1 MSGGWSLT
9 RVFDVVGSTIPERD
23 MIVWGDVRRTFGDA
37 LTRADALAAHLR
49 ERGLGLHRERAELAP
64 WECGQDRVAILMHNR
79 PEHVEAILGC
89 WRARAVPCNVNYQYT
104 AAEIAEL
111 LRMLGARGV
120 VYERGLAPL
129 LRDALAELDDE
140 SMVLV
145 ELDDGRADASSPPSP
160 SLSPPSPSLPG
171 AVDFESIMAAGG
183 HVEDRTSPDDIY
195 IACTGGTT
203 GRPKAVLW
211 RQGDLFVAA
220 IGGTDDMDDATL
232 RKRAEAGAGV
242 WFPTSP
248 LMHVAAQ
255 WTVFLAASMG
265 ATVVLHDDR
274 ARFDAPTILATA
286 ARERAN
292 MMTIIG
298 DAYARPLIAE
308 LDRND
313 YDLSALAVLGTG
325 GTPTSGGAK
334 DALAARLP
342 NVTIRDGY
350 GASEIGVM
358 GSGDQSGRVAQT
370 QHFQL
375 SPSARILTADRSR
388 FLPPDETEVGWIART
403 GHVPLGYLDDEA
415 ATTAT
420 FPVVEGERVA
430 VAGDRARYT
439 DDGHVVLLGRDSLV
453 VNTGGEKVFVEE
465 VEDVLKRH
473 DAVVDVLV
481 TARPSERFGQEVVA
495 VVQLRAPDAC
505 SPAELRAWC
514 GEHLA
519 RYKAPRAVVFVTEVR
534 RHPSGK
540 ADYRWAK
547 EQSAAAV
554 DATG

>member
-1 MSGGWSLT
+1 VHRVTGEWSLT
-9 RVFDVVGSTIPERD
+9 RVFDIVGGAIPERE
-23 MIVWGDVRRTFGDA
+23 MVIWGDVRRTYGDA
-37 LTRADALAAHLR
+37 LRRADALAAHLR
-49 ERGLGLHRERAELAP
+49 AQGLGAHRARAELAP
-64 WECGQDRVAILMHNR
+64 WESGQDRVAVLMHNR
-79 PEHVEAILGC
+79 PEHVETILAC

-104 AAEIAEL
+104 PAEL
-111 LRMLGARGV
+111 ADLFRMLGTRGV

-129 LRDALAELDDE
+129 LRDALAGLDGVD
-140 SMVLV
+140 VLV
-145 ELDDGRADASSPPSP
+145 EVDDGSDQ
-160 SLSPPSPSLPG
+160 LSLPD
-171 AVDFESIMAAGG
+171 AVSFDAIVAAGG
-183 HVEDRTSPDDIY
+183 HVDDDTTPDDLY

-220 IGGTDDMDDATL
+220 LGGSDGVDEATL
-232 RKRAEAGAGV
+232 RARAEGGAGV

-255 WTVFLAASMG
+255 WTVFLAAGMG

-274 ARFDAPTILATA
+274 TRFDAPTILATA

-298 DAYARPLIAE
+298 DAYARPLIEE
-308 LDRND
+308 LRRTS

-325 GTPTSGGAK
+325 GTPTSAAAK
-334 DALAARLP
+334 DALAELLP

-358 GSGDQSGRVAQT
+358 GSGDQHGRVAQT
-370 QHFQL
+370 QHFEL
-375 SPSARILTADRSR
+375 TPSARILAADRSR
-388 FLPPDETEVGWIART
+388 FLSPDETEVGWIART
-403 GHVPLGYLDDEA
+403 GHVPLGYLNDEA
-415 ATTAT
+415 ATNAT
-420 FPVVEGERVA
+420 FAVVDGVRVA
-430 VAGDRARYT
+430 IPGDRAQYT
-439 DDGHVVLLGRDSLV
+439 DDGQVVLLGRDSLV

-481 TARPSERFGQEVVA
+481 TGRPSERFGQEVVA
-495 VVQLRAPDAC
+495 VVQLNDPAAC

-514 GEHLA
+514 GAHLA
-519 RYKAPRAVVFVTEVR
+519 RYKAPRAFTFVDQVR

-547 EQSAAAV
+547 EQAADAV
-554 DATG
+554 DAVER

>member
-1 MSGGWSLT
+1 
-9 RVFDVVGSTIPERD
+9 
-23 MIVWGDVRRTFGDA
+23 
-37 LTRADALAAHLR
+37 
-49 ERGLGLHRERAELAP
+49 
-64 WECGQDRVAILMHNR
+64 
-79 PEHVEAILGC
+79 
-89 WRARAVPCNVNYQYT
+89 VPCTVNYQYT
-104 AAEIAEL
+104 ASAIAEL
-111 LRMLGARGV
+111 FRMLGTRGV

-129 LRDALAELDDE
+129 LRETLDELGGEGGLGTDID
-140 SMVLV
+140 VLV
-145 ELDDGRADASSPPSP
+145 ELDDGSGEASI
-160 SLSPPSPSLPG
+160 PG
-171 AVDFESIMAAGG
+171 AVDFETIVAAAG
-183 HVEDRTSPDDIY
+183 HVDDDTSPDDIY

-220 IGGTDDMDDATL
+220 IGGTDETDEATV
-232 RKRAEAGAGV
+232 RARARAGAGV

-274 ARFDAPTILATA
+274 RRFDAPTILATA
-286 ARERAN
+286 SRERAN

-298 DAYARPLIAE
+298 DAYARPLLEE
-308 LDRND
+308 LRSKE

-325 GTPTSGGAK
+325 GTPTSANAK
-334 DALAARLP
+334 DALAEVLP
-342 NVTIRDGY
+342 GVTIRDGY

-358 GSGDQSGRVAQT
+358 GSGDQAGRIEQT
-370 QHFQL
+370 QRFQVI
-375 SPSARILTADRSR
+375 PSARILADDRSR
-388 FLPPDETEVGWIART
+388 FLSPDETEVGWIVRT

-415 ATTAT
+415 ATNAT
-420 FPVVEGERVA
+420 FPVVGGERLA
-430 VAGDRARYT
+430 VAGDRAQFT
-439 DDGHVVLLGRDSLV
+439 DDGQVVLLGRDSLI

-473 DAVVDVLV
+473 DAVVDALV
-481 TARPSERFGQEVVA
+481 TGRPDDRFGQAVVA
-495 VVQLRAPDAC
+495 VVQLT
-505 SPAELRAWC
+505 SPEAASPGELRAWC

-519 RYKAPRAVVFVTEVR
+519 RYKAPRAVLFVDEVR

-547 EQSAAAV
+547 EQAASAV

>member
-1 MSGGWSLT
+1 VSDNQWSLT
-9 RVFDVVGSTIPERD
+9 RVFDVVGSTIPDRD
-23 MIVWGDVRRTFGDA
+23 MVVWGDVRRTYGDA
-37 LTRADALAAHLR
+37 LSRADALAAHLSA
-49 ERGLGLHRERAELAP
+49 RGLGLHRERAELEN
-64 WECGQDRVAILMHNR
+64 WECGQDRVAVLMHNR
-79 PEHVEAILGC
+79 PEHVETILGC

-104 AAEIAEL
+104 ASEIAEL
-111 LRMLGARGV
+111 FRMLGIRAV

-129 LRDALAELDDE
+129 LQAALVELDATDF
-140 SMVLV
+140 VLV
-145 ELDDGRADASSPPSP
+145 ELDDGSDAPTSPPSP
-160 SLSPPSPSLPG
+160 LIPG
-171 AVDFESIMAAGG
+171 AADFETVVDAGG
-183 HVEDRTSPDDIY
+183 HVEDETSPDDIY

-220 IGGTDDMDDATL
+220 IGGTDDMDEATL
-232 RKRAEAGAGV
+232 RTRAEAGAGV

-274 ARFDAPTILATA
+274 RRFDAPTILATA

-298 DAYARPLIAE
+298 DAYARPLLEE
-308 LDRND
+308 LRTNE

-325 GTPTSGGAK
+325 GTPTSAGAK
-334 DALAARLP
+334 DALAEMLP
-342 NVTIRDGY
+342 GVTIRDGY

-370 QHFQL
+370 QHFQVI
-375 SPSARILTADRSR
+375 PSARILADDRSR
-388 FLPPDETEVGWIART
+388 FLAPGETEVGWIVRT

-415 ATTAT
+415 ATNAT
-420 FPVVEGERVA
+420 FPVVDGERLA
-430 VAGDRARYT
+430 VAGDRAQYT
-439 DDGHVVLLGRDSLV
+439 PDGQVVLLGRDSLV

-481 TARPSERFGQEVVA
+481 TGRPSERFGQEVVA
-495 VVQLRAPDAC
+495 VVQLTTPGAT
-505 SPAELRAWC
+505 SPADLRAWC

-519 RYKAPRAVVFVTEVR
+519 RYKAPRAVVFVDEVR

-547 EQSAAAV
+547 EQAADAV
-554 DATG
+554 DAV

>member
-1 MSGGWSLT
+1 VTTPGEWSLT
-9 RVFDVVGSTIPERD
+9 RVFDVVGSAIPERD
-23 MIVWGDVRRTFGDA
+23 MIVWGDVRRTFGDV
-37 LTRADALAAHLR
+37 LGRGDALAAHLR
-49 ERGLGLHRERAELAP
+49 DRGLGLHRERAELAP
-64 WECGQDRVAILMHNR
+64 WECGQDRVAVLMHNR
-79 PEHVEAILGC
+79 PEHVETILGC

-111 LRMLGARGV
+111 FRMLGTRGV

-129 LRDALAELDDE
+129 LCDALAELDTGVD
-140 SMVLV
+140 VLV
-145 ELDDGRADASSPPSP
+145 ELDDGSDAASIDGAADY
-160 SLSPPSPSLPG
+160 
-171 AVDFESIMAAGG
+171 DTIMAAGG
-183 HVEDRTSPDDIY
+183 HVDDETSPDDIY

-211 RQGDLFVAA
+211 RQGDLYVAA
-220 IGGTDDMDDATL
+220 IGGSDGIDEATI
-232 RKRAEAGAGV
+232 RARAEGGAGV

-274 ARFDAPTILATA
+274 ARFDATTILATA

-308 LDRND
+308 LERTDH
-313 YDLSALAVLGTG
+313 DLSPLAVLGTG
-325 GTPTSGGAK
+325 GTPTSAGAK
-334 DALAARLP
+334 DRLAELLP

-370 QHFQL
+370 QRFQVV
-375 SPSARILTADRSR
+375 PSARILAEDRSR
-388 FLPPDETEVGWIART
+388 FLAPDETEVGWIVRT
-403 GHVPLGYLDDEA
+403 GHVPLGYLDDEP

-420 FPVVEGERVA
+420 FPLVEGERVA
-430 VAGDRARYT
+430 VAGDRAQFT
-439 DDGHVVLLGRDSLV
+439 DDGQVVLLGRDSLV

-473 DAVVDVLV
+473 DLVVDVLV
-481 TARPSERFGQEVVA
+481 TGRPSERFGHEVVA
-495 VVQLRAPDAC
+495 VVQLRDADAC
-505 SPAELRAWC
+505 SAAELRAWC

-519 RYKAPRAVVFVTEVR
+519 RYKAPRAVVFVDAIGRT
-534 RHPSGK
+534 PSGK
-540 ADYRWAK
+540 VDYPAVR
-547 EQSAAAV
+547 AAAEHALA
-554 DATG
+554 D

>member
-1 MSGGWSLT
+1 VTPPGEWSLT
-9 RVFDVVGSTIPERD
+9 RVFDVVGDTIPDRD

-49 ERGLGLHRERAELAP
+49 ERGLGVHRERAELEN

-79 PEHVEAILGC
+79 PEHVESILAC

-104 AAEIAEL
+104 ASEIAEL
-111 LRMLGARGV
+111 FRMLGARGV

-129 LRDALAELDDE
+129 LRDALAQLAVE
-140 SMVLV
+140 SDREVDVLV
-145 ELDDGRADASSPPSP
+145 ELDDGSDAPGI
-160 SLSPPSPSLPG
+160 PG
-171 AVDFESIMAAGG
+171 AVDFESVVAAGG
-183 HVEDRTSPDDIY
+183 QIEATLPGAGTSPDDIY

-211 RQGDLFVAA
+211 RQGDLYVAA
-220 IGGTDDMDDATL
+220 IGGTDETDEATI
-232 RKRAEAGAGV
+232 RARAEAGAGV

-274 ARFDAPTILATA
+274 TRFDAPTILATA

-298 DAYARPLIAE
+298 DAYARPLIEE
-308 LDRND
+308 LRRHE

-334 DALAARLP
+334 DALAELLP

-358 GSGDQSGRVAQT
+358 GSGDQQSRVAQS
-370 QHFQL
+370 QRFDL
-375 SPSARILTADRSR
+375 VPSARILAADRGR
-388 FLPPDETEVGWIART
+388 FLAPDETEVGWIART

-420 FPVVEGERVA
+420 FPEVEGERVA
-430 VAGDRARYT
+430 VPGDRAQYT
-439 DDGHVVLLGRDSLV
+439 ADGRVVLLGRDSLV

-481 TARPSERFGQEVVA
+481 TGRADERFGQAVVA
-495 VVQLRAPDAC
+495 VVQLTSPDAV
-505 SPAELRAWC
+505 SPAALRAWC
-514 GEHLA
+514 GDHLA
-519 RYKAPRAVVFVTEVR
+519 RYKAPRAFVFVGEVR

-547 EQSAAAV
+547 ERAAEAV
-554 DATG
+554 DAAGT

>member
-1 MSGGWSLT
+1 VTTEWSLT
-9 RVFDVVGSTIPERD
+9 QVFDIVGSTIPDRE

-37 LTRADALAAHLR
+37 LSRADALAAHLR
-49 ERGLGLHRERAELAP
+49 AQGLGLHRERAELEN
-64 WECGQDRVAILMHNR
+64 WECGQDRVAVLMHNR
-79 PEHVEAILGC
+79 PEHVETILGC
-89 WRARAVPCNVNYQYT
+89 WRARTIPCNVNYQYT
-104 AAEIAEL
+104 ATEIAEL
-111 LRMLGARGV
+111 FRMLGTRGV

-129 LRDALAELDDE
+129 LRDALQELHAID
-140 SMVLV
+140 VLV
-145 ELDDGRADASSPPSP
+145 ELDDGSDEVSI
-160 SLSPPSPSLPG
+160 PG
-171 AVDFESIMAAGG
+171 AADFDTIVAAGG
-183 HVEDRTSPDDIY
+183 HVDDETSPDDIY

-220 IGGTDDMDDATL
+220 IGGTDQMDDATL
-232 RKRAEAGAGV
+232 RARAEAGAGV

-274 ARFDAPTILATA
+274 KRFDAPTILATA

-298 DAYARPLIAE
+298 DAYARPLLEE
-308 LDRND
+308 LRSKE

-325 GTPTSGGAK
+325 GTPTSAGAK
-334 DALAARLP
+334 DALAEMLP
-342 NVTIRDGY
+342 GVTIRDGY

-358 GSGDQSGRVAQT
+358 GSGDQAGRVAQT
-370 QHFQL
+370 QRFQVI
-375 SPSARILTADRSR
+375 PSARILADDRTR
-388 FLPPDETEVGWIART
+388 FLAQDETEVGWIVRT
-403 GHVPLGYLDDEA
+403 GHVPLGYLNDEA

-420 FPVVEGERVA
+420 FPVVEGERLA
-430 VAGDRARYT
+430 VAGDRAQFA
-439 DDGHVVLLGRDSLV
+439 DQGQVVLLGRDSLV

-481 TARPSERFGQEVVA
+481 TGRPDERFGQAVVA
-495 VVQLRAPDAC
+495 VVQLTSREAA
-505 SPAELRAWC
+505 SPRELRAWC
-514 GEHLA
+514 SEHLA
-519 RYKAPRAVVFVTEVR
+519 RYKAPRAIVFVDEVR

-547 EQSAAAV
+547 ERAATAV

>member
-1 MSGGWSLT
+1 
-9 RVFDVVGSTIPERD
+9 
-23 MIVWGDVRRTFGDA
+23 
-37 LTRADALAAHLR
+37 
-49 ERGLGLHRERAELAP
+49 
-64 WECGQDRVAILMHNR
+64 MHNR
-79 PEHVEAILGC
+79 PEHVETILAC
-89 WRARAVPCNVNYQYT
+89 WRARVVPCNVNYQYT

-111 LRMLGARGV
+111 FRMLGTRGV
-120 VYERGLAPL
+120 IYERGLAPL
-129 LRDALAELDDE
+129 LRDALAELGDDAVD
-140 SMVLV
+140 VLV
-145 ELDDGRADASSPPSP
+145 ELDDGSDAASI
-160 SLSPPSPSLPG
+160 PG
-171 AVDFESIMAAGG
+171 AVDFEAIVAGG
-183 HVEDRTSPDDIY
+183 GHLEDETSPDDIY

-220 IGGTDDMDDATL
+220 IGGSDDTDEAML
-232 RKRAEAGAGV
+232 RTRAEAGAGV

-265 ATVVLHDDR
+265 ATVVLHDDSR
-274 ARFDAPTILATA
+274 RFDAPTILATA

-298 DAYARPLIAE
+298 DAYARPLLEE
-308 LDRND
+308 LRAND

-325 GTPTSGGAK
+325 GTPTSAGAK
-334 DALAARLP
+334 DTLAEMLP
-342 NVTIRDGY
+342 GVTIRDGY

-358 GSGDQSGRVAQT
+358 GSGDQAGRVAQT
-370 QHFQL
+370 QRFQVI
-375 SPSARILTADRSR
+375 PSARILSEDRAR
-388 FLPPDETEVGWIART
+388 FLAPDETEVGWIVRT

-415 ATTAT
+415 ATNAT

-430 VAGDRARYT
+430 VAGDRAQFT
-439 DDGHVVLLGRDSLV
+439 DDGQVVLLGRDSLV

-481 TARPSERFGQEVVA
+481 TGRPSDRFGQEVVA
-495 VVQLRAPDAC
+495 VVQLREGDEC
-505 SPAELRAWC
+505 TPAELRAWC

-519 RYKAPRAVVFVTEVR
+519 RYKAPRAVTFVDLVR

-547 EQSAAAV
+547 ERAADAV
-554 DATG
+554 DAAG

>member
-1 MSGGWSLT
+1 VTTPSEWSLT
-9 RVFDVVGSTIPERD
+9 RVFDVVGGAIPDRD

-49 ERGLGLHRERAELAP
+49 ERGLGLYRERADLAP
-64 WECGQDRVAILMHNR
+64 WECGQDRVAVLMHNR
-79 PEHVEAILGC
+79 PEHVETILGC

-104 AAEIAEL
+104 PSEIAEL
-111 LRMLGARGV
+111 FRMLGTRGV

-129 LRDALAELDDE
+129 LRDALEQLPDLD
-140 SMVLV
+140 VLV
-145 ELDDGRADASSPPSP
+145 ELDDGSAASP
-160 SLSPPSPSLPG
+160 LPG
-171 AVDFESIMAAGG
+171 AIDFDTIVGAGG
-183 HVEDRTSPDDIY
+183 HVEDHTSPDDIY
-195 IACTGGTT
+195 VACTGGTT

-211 RQGDLFVAA
+211 RQGDLYVAA
-220 IGGTDDMDDATL
+220 IGGTDETDEATI
-232 RKRAEAGAGV
+232 RAGAGAGAGV

-255 WTVFLAASMG
+255 WTVFLAASRG

-298 DAYARPLIAE
+298 DAFARPLIDE
-308 LDRND
+308 LRRTP
-313 YDLSALAVLGTG
+313 YDLAALAVLGTG
-325 GTPTSGGAK
+325 GTPTSAAAK
-334 DALAARLP
+334 DELSELLP

-358 GSGDQSGRVAQT
+358 GSGDQSGRVDQT
-370 QHFQL
+370 QHFQMT
-375 SPSARILTADRSR
+375 PSAHILAADKTR
-388 FLPPDETEVGWIART
+388 FLQPTETEIGWIART
-403 GHVPLGYLDDEA
+403 GHVPLGYLGDEA
-415 ATTAT
+415 ATDAT
-420 FPVVEGERVA
+420 FPVVDGERVS
-430 VAGDRARYT
+430 VPGDRAQYT
-439 DDGHVVLLGRDSLV
+439 ADGQVVLLGRDSLV

-473 DAVVDVLV
+473 PDVVDVLV
-481 TARPSERFGQEVVA
+481 TGRPSERFGQEVVA
-495 VVQLRAPDAC
+495 VVQLRAPDAVA
-505 SPAELRAWC
+505 PAELRTWC

-519 RYKAPRAVVFVTEVR
+519 RYKAPRAIVFVDEVR

-547 EQSAAAV
+547 EHAV
-554 DATG
+554 DAVDAVSD

>member
-1 MSGGWSLT
+1 VTASREWSLT
-9 RVFDVVGSTIPERD
+9 RVFDVVGSTIPHRD
-23 MIVWGDVRRTFGDA
+23 MVVWGDVRRTFADA
-37 LTRADALAAHLR
+37 LARADALAAYLQAQ
-49 ERGLGLHRERAELAP
+49 GLGLQRPRAELAN
-64 WECGQDRVAILMHNR
+64 WECGQDRVAVLMHNR

-104 AAEIAEL
+104 ASEIAEL
-111 LRMLGARGV
+111 FRMLGTRGV
-120 VYERGLAPL
+120 VYERGLGPL
-129 LRDALAELDDE
+129 LRDALAHVDA
-140 SMVLV
+140 SHVLV
-145 ELDDGRADASSPPSP
+145 EVDDGSEAASI
-160 SLSPPSPSLPG
+160 PG
-171 AVDFESIMAAGG
+171 ATDYEAIVSAGG
-183 HVEDRTSPDDIY
+183 HVDDQTSPDDIY

-211 RQGDLFVAA
+211 RQGDLYVAA
-220 IGGTDDMDDATL
+220 VGGSDDIDEAAV
-232 RKRAEAGAGV
+232 RARAEAGAGV

-274 ARFDAPTILATA
+274 ERFDAPTILATA

-298 DAYARPLIAE
+298 DAYARPLLEE
-308 LDRND
+308 LRHTE

-325 GTPTSGGAK
+325 GTPTSAGAK
-334 DALAARLP
+334 DALAEMLP
-342 NVTIRDGY
+342 GVTIRDGY

-358 GSGDQSGRVAQT
+358 GSGDQNGRVAQT
-370 QHFQL
+370 QQFQVI
-375 SPSARILTADRSR
+375 PSARILADDRAR
-388 FLPPDETEVGWIART
+388 FLAPGDTEVGWIVRT
-403 GHVPLGYLDDEA
+403 GHVPLGYLDDET

-420 FPVVEGERVA
+420 FPVVDGERVA
-430 VAGDRARYT
+430 VAGDRAQYT
-439 DDGHVVLLGRDSLV
+439 SDGQVVLLGRDSLV

-473 DAVVDVLV
+473 VSVVDVLV
-481 TARPSERFGQEVVA
+481 TGRPSERFGQEVVA
-495 VVQLRAPDAC
+495 VVQLTNPDAT

-519 RYKAPRAVVFVTEVR
+519 RYKAPRAVLFVDEVR

-547 EQSAAAV
+547 EQAATAV

>member
-1 MSGGWSLT
+1 LTNEWSLT
-9 RVFDVVGSTIPERD
+9 RVFDVVGSAIPDHE
-23 MIVWGDVRRTFGDA
+23 MIVWGDVRRTFGAA
-37 LTRADALAAHLR
+37 LGRADALAAHLH
-49 ERGLGLHRERAELAP
+49 ECGLGIHRERAELEN
-64 WECGQDRVAILMHNR
+64 WECGQDRVAVLMHNR

-104 AAEIAEL
+104 ASEIAEL
-111 LRMLGARGV
+111 FRMLGTRGV

-129 LRDALAELDDE
+129 LRDALAELDATVD
-140 SMVLV
+140 VLV
-145 ELDDGRADASSPPSP
+145 ELDDGSDA
-160 SLSPPSPSLPG
+160 PSLPG
-171 AVDFESIMAAGG
+171 ATDYDAIAAAGG
-183 HVEDRTSPDDIY
+183 HLDDETSPDDLY

-220 IGGTDDMDDATL
+220 IGGTDDMDEATL

-274 ARFDAPTILATA
+274 TRFDAPTILATA

-298 DAYARPLIAE
+298 DAYARPLIEE
-308 LDRND
+308 LRTHD

-325 GTPTSGGAK
+325 GTPTSAGAK
-334 DALAARLP
+334 DALADLLP

-370 QHFQL
+370 QRFQVI
-375 SPSARILTADRSR
+375 PSARILADDRSR
-388 FLPPDETEVGWIART
+388 FLSPDETEVGWIVRT

-420 FPVVEGERVA
+420 FPVVEGERLA
-430 VAGDRARYT
+430 VAGDRAQFA
-439 DDGHVVLLGRDSLV
+439 DDGQVVLLGRDSLV

-481 TARPSERFGQEVVA
+481 TGRPSDRFGQEVVA
-495 VVQLRAPDAC
+495 VVQLQSPDAC
-505 SPAELRAWC
+505 SAADLRAWC

-519 RYKAPRAVVFVTEVR
+519 RYKAPRAVAFVVEVR

-547 EQSAAAV
+547 EQAAAAI
-554 DATG
+554 DATS

>member
-1 MSGGWSLT
+1 VSNWSLT
-9 RVFDVVGSTIPERD
+9 GVFDVVGSTIPDRE
-23 MIVWGDVRRTFGDA
+23 MVVWGGVRRTFGDA
-37 LTRADALAAHLR
+37 LARADALGAFLR
-49 ERGLGLHRERAELAP
+49 ERGLGIHRERAELEN
-64 WECGQDRVAILMHNR
+64 WECGQDRVAVLMHNR
-79 PEHVEAILGC
+79 PEHVETILAC

-111 LRMLGARGV
+111 FRMLGTRGV

-129 LRDALAELDDE
+129 LRAALAELDTEVDG
-140 SMVLV
+140 LV
-145 ELDDGRADASSPPSP
+145 ELDDGSKEASI
-160 SLSPPSPSLPG
+160 PG
-171 AVDFESIMAAGG
+171 AVDFETVVAHGG
-183 HVEDRTSPDDIY
+183 HLDDESSPDDIY

-220 IGGTDDMDDATL
+220 IGGTDDMDEAKL

-265 ATVVLHDDR
+265 ATVVLHDDSR
-274 ARFDAPTILATA
+274 RFDAPTILATA

-298 DAYARPLIAE
+298 DAYARPLLEE
-308 LDRND
+308 LRTNE

-325 GTPTSGGAK
+325 GTPTSAGAK
-334 DALAARLP
+334 DALAEMLP
-342 NVTIRDGY
+342 GVTIRDGY

-358 GSGDQSGRVAQT
+358 GSGDQAGRVAQT
-370 QHFQL
+370 QRFQVV
-375 SPSARILTADRSR
+375 PSARILTEDRSR
-388 FLPPDETEVGWIART
+388 FLSPGETEVGWIVRT

-415 ATTAT
+415 ATNST
-420 FPVVEGERVA
+420 FPVVEDERVA
-430 VAGDRARYT
+430 VAGDRAQFT
-439 DDGHVVLLGRDSLV
+439 DDGQVVLLGRDSLV

-465 VEDVLKRH
+465 VEDVLRRH
-473 DAVVDVLV
+473 GAVVDVLV
-481 TARPSERFGQEVVA
+481 TGRPSERFGQEVVA
-495 VVQLRAPDAC
+495 IVQLTTPDAA

-519 RYKAPRAVVFVTEVR
+519 RYKAPRAVAFVEEVR

-547 EQSAAAV
+547 ERGADAV
-554 DATG
+554 DAVESSS

>member
-1 MSGGWSLT
+1 VSNDTEWSLT
-9 RVFDVVGSTIPERD
+9 RVFDVVGSTIPDRD
-23 MIVWGDVRRTFGDA
+23 MVVWGDVRRTFGDA
-37 LTRADALAAHLR
+37 LRRADALAAHLR
-49 ERGLGLHRERAELAP
+49 AQGLGAHRERAELEN
-64 WECGQDRVAILMHNR
+64 WECGQDRVAVLMHNR
-79 PEHVEAILGC
+79 PEHVETILGC

-104 AAEIAEL
+104 ATEITEL
-111 LRMLGARGV
+111 FRMLGTRGV

-129 LRDALAELDDE
+129 LRDALAELGEDGGID
-140 SMVLV
+140 VLV
-145 ELDDGRADASSPPSP
+145 ELDDDSGEASLDGS
-160 SLSPPSPSLPG
+160 
-171 AVDFESIMAAGG
+171 VDFESIVAAGG
-183 HVEDRTSPDDIY
+183 HVDDDTSPDDIY

-220 IGGTDDMDDATL
+220 IGGSDDTDEATL

-274 ARFDAPTILATA
+274 RRFDAPTILATA

-298 DAYARPLIAE
+298 DAYARPLLDE
-308 LDRND
+308 LRTNE

-325 GTPTSGGAK
+325 GTPTSAAAK
-334 DALAARLP
+334 DALAELLP
-342 NVTIRDGY
+342 GVTIRDGY

-370 QHFQL
+370 QRFQVI
-375 SPSARILTADRSR
+375 PSARILADDKTR
-388 FLPPDETEVGWIART
+388 FLSRDESEVGWIVRT

-415 ATTAT
+415 ATNAT
-420 FPVVEGERVA
+420 FPVVEGERLA
-430 VAGDRARYT
+430 VAGDRAQFT
-439 DDGHVVLLGRDSLV
+439 DDGQVVLLGRDSLV

-481 TARPSERFGQEVVA
+481 TGRPSERFGQEVVA
-495 VVQLRAPDAC
+495 VVQLTSPDAA
-505 SPAELRAWC
+505 SPADLRAWC

-519 RYKAPRAVVFVTEVR
+519 RYKAPRAVAFVDEVR

-547 EQSAAAV
+547 EQAAGAV
-554 DATG
+554 DAVGP